1 MRPQGKSTENNLG
14 KSRPSDDND
23 STCQEIDEAK
33 RALQA
38 AYLWMKHRTNGLE
51 ERKYTESII
60 FCITGEGRI
69 VGWTEAASL
78 LVKKNGETLHN
89 HNINDFMKLG
99 DNGTWREAVSL
110 VKPSFPGSVN
120 VWLNDDLLQPVS
132 RYTAKITSII
142 LDKKRLFFLVLY
154 PE

>member
-38 AYLWMKHRTNGLE
+38 AYLWMKHRTNGPE

-78 LVKKNGETLHN
+78 LAKKSCCFFWFYIPNNG
-89 HNINDFMKLG
+89 F
-99 DNGTWREAVSL
+99 
-110 VKPSFPGSVN
+110 SFCSGV
-120 VWLNDDLLQPVS
+120 QEQ
-132 RYTAKITSII
+132 KM
-142 LDKKRLFFLVLY
+142 
-154 PE
+154 E